1 MYDLGEL
8 GQLNGT
14 AEQKIQQLWQQLE
27 ALRDEMEDELRSI
40 KRAAEEQAGSIAG
53 QEGEIQAL
61 TERVAALEAE

>member
-1 MYDLGEL
+1 MDLLENL

-27 ALRDEMEDELRSI
+27 ALRDEMEDELRNI